1 MKEENNMDFKLEI
14 AKKVSRETDME
25 IEKVMDLME
34 IPPKSDM
41 GDYAFP
47 CFQLAKVMRKSPNMI
62 AKELSEKIERDLI
75 LDKAEAAGGYLN
87 FFINKEEYTK
97 YIIGEVLKKGEG
109 YGKGEG
115 NSDKTVLVEYSSPNI
130 AKPFHVGHMFN
141 TVIGSALERIFR
153 HLGYKTQRLNH
164 IGDYGTQFGKLI
176 SAYKRWGD
184 EEVIKKDPIN
194 ELLKIYVKFHE
205 EAEKDPSIEEEGR
218 MYFRQLED
226 NEPEAVAL
234 WQKFKDLSM
243 REFKELYDVLGIEFD
258 SYAGESFYS
267 DKMDEIVEM
276 LYEKN
281 LLVESEGAKIVDLS
295 KFNLPPC
302 LVIKSDGATIYVT
315 RDLAAA
321 LYRKRTYDFYK
332 NIYVVGGTQAL
343 HFKQVFSTLKLMG
356 FDWADDC
363 IHIGTALVKFA
374 DRKLS
379 TRKGDVIFAK
389 DVINEA
395 IQKTAEVIETKN
407 PCLKNKEVVA
417 KQIGIGALIYTF
429 LKNNRERDVVFSW
442 EETLSFEGESG
453 PYVQYGYVRG
463 KSILNKANGFL
474 DEDVDLSVLTTEDE
488 FNLVKLLGSFSDALK
503 EAADRYEPFVI
514 TRYVTDLAK
523 AYNKFYNTHHI
534 LNAEEKVKNAR
545 LALTKAVCIVLKT
558 AMGILGME
566 APENM

>member
-1 MKEENNMDFKLEI
+1 MDFKLEV
-14 AKKVSRETDME
+14 AKKISNLIDME
-25 IEKVMDLME
+25 VEEIMELME
-34 IPPKSDM
+34 IPPQPTM

-62 AKELSEKIERDLI
+62 TKELAEKVDKDLI
-75 LDKAEAAGGYLN
+75 VEKVESAGGYLN

-97 YIIGEVLKKGEG
+97 HIIGEILKKGEN
-109 YGKGEG
+109 YGKTEG
-115 NSDKTVLVEYSSPNI
+115 NNDKTVLVEFSSPNI
-130 AKPFHVGHMFN
+130 AKPFHIGHLFT
-141 TVIGSALERIFR
+141 TVIGSALEKVYRY
-153 HLGYKTQRLNH
+153 LGYNTKRLNH

-184 EEVIKKDPIN
+184 EEVIDKDPIN

-205 EAEKDPSIEEEGR
+205 EAEKDPTLEEEGR
-218 MYFRQLED
+218 MYFKQLED

-234 WQKFKDLSM
+234 WQKFKDLSL
-243 REFKELYDVLGIEFD
+243 REFKELYNILNIEFD

-267 DKMDEIVEM
+267 DKMAEIVEM
-276 LYEKN
+276 LYDKK

-295 KFNLPPC
+295 EFNLPPC

-332 NIYVVGGTQAL
+332 NIYVVGNTQSL

-356 FDWADDC
+356 YDWADNC
-363 IHIGTALVKFA
+363 VHIGTALVKFA
-374 DRKLS
+374 DRKLA

-395 IQKTAEVIETKN
+395 IEKTAEIIESKN
-407 PCLKNKEVVA
+407 PNLINKDLAA
-417 KQIGIGALIYTF
+417 KQIGIGAIIFTF
-429 LKNNRERDVVFSW
+429 LKNSRERDVVFSW

-453 PYVQYGYVRG
+453 PYVQYSYVRG
-463 KSILNKANGFL
+463 NSILNKAGIIDREADF
-474 DEDVDLSVLTTEDE
+474 SVLTTEDE
-488 FNLVKLLGSFSDALK
+488 FNLVKILGSFNDALK
-503 EAADRYEPFVI
+503 EAAERYEPFVI

-523 AYNKFYNTHHI
+523 AYNKFYNAHPI
-534 LNAEEKVKNAR
+534 LNAEENIKNAR
-545 LALTKAVCIVLKT
+545 LALTKAVCTVLKISLS
-558 AMGILGME
+558 ILGIE
-566 APENM
+566 TPENM

>member
-1 MKEENNMDFKLEI
+1 MDFKLEV
-14 AKKVSRETDME
+14 AKKISNLIDME
-25 IEKVMDLME
+25 VEEIMELME
-34 IPPKSDM
+34 IPPQPTM

-62 AKELSEKIERDLI
+62 TKELAEKVDKDLI
-75 LDKAEAAGGYLN
+75 VEKVESAGGYLN

-97 YIIGEVLKKGEG
+97 HIIGEILKKGEN
-109 YGKGEG
+109 YGKAEG
-115 NSDKTVLVEYSSPNI
+115 NNDKTVLVEFSSPNI
-130 AKPFHVGHMFN
+130 AKPFHIGHLFT
-141 TVIGSALERIFR
+141 TVIGSALEKVYRY
-153 HLGYKTQRLNH
+153 LGYNTKRLNH

-184 EEVIKKDPIN
+184 EEVIDKDPIN

-205 EAEKDPSIEEEGR
+205 EAEKDPTLEEEGR
-218 MYFRQLED
+218 MYFKQLED

-234 WQKFKDLSM
+234 WQKFKDLSL
-243 REFKELYDVLGIEFD
+243 REFKELYNILNIEFD

-267 DKMDEIVEM
+267 DKMAEIVEM
-276 LYEKN
+276 LYDKK

-295 KFNLPPC
+295 EFNLPPC

-332 NIYVVGGTQAL
+332 NIYVVGNTQSL

-356 FDWADDC
+356 YDWADNC
-363 IHIGTALVKFA
+363 VHIGTALVKFA
-374 DRKLS
+374 DRKLA

-395 IQKTAEVIETKN
+395 IEKTAEIIESKN
-407 PCLKNKEVVA
+407 PNLINKDLAA
-417 KQIGIGALIYTF
+417 KQIGIGAIIFTF
-429 LKNNRERDVVFSW
+429 LKNSRERDVVFSW

-453 PYVQYGYVRG
+453 PYVQYSYVRG
-463 KSILNKANGFL
+463 NSILNKAGIIDREADF
-474 DEDVDLSVLTTEDE
+474 SVLTTEDE
-488 FNLVKLLGSFSDALK
+488 FNLVKILGSFNDALK
-503 EAADRYEPFVI
+503 EAAERYEPFVI

-523 AYNKFYNTHHI
+523 AYNKFYNAHPI
-534 LNAEEKVKNAR
+534 LNAEENIKNAR
-545 LALTKAVCIVLKT
+545 LALTKAVCTVLKISLS
-558 AMGILGME
+558 ILGIE
-566 APENM
+566 TPENM

>member
-1 MKEENNMDFKLEI
+1 MDFKLEI
-14 AKKVSRETDME
+14 AKKISNETDME
-25 IEKVMDLME
+25 VEKIVDLME
-34 IPPKSDM
+34 IPPQTNM

-62 AKELSEKIERDLI
+62 AKELAEKIDKDLI
-75 LDKAEAAGGYLN
+75 VDKAEAAGGYLN

-97 YIIGEVLKKGEG
+97 YIIGEILKKGEK
-109 YGKGEG
+109 YGKEDG
-115 NSDKTVLVEYSSPNI
+115 NSDKTVLVEFSSPNI

-141 TVIGSALERIFR
+141 TVIGNALEKVFR

-184 EEVIKKDPIN
+184 EEVIDKDPIN

-205 EAEKDPSIEEEGR
+205 EAEKDPTLEEEGR

-226 NEPEAVAL
+226 KEPESVAL
-234 WQKFKDLSM
+234 WQKFKDLSL
-243 REFKELYDVLGIEFD
+243 REFKELYSMLNIEFD

-276 LYEKN
+276 LYDKK

-295 KFNLPPC
+295 EFNLPPC

-332 NIYVVGGTQAL
+332 NIYVVGGTQSL
-343 HFKQVFSTLKLMG
+343 HFKQLFSTLKLMG
-356 FDWADDC
+356 FEWADNC
-363 IHIGTALVKFA
+363 VHVGTALVKFA
-374 DRKLS
+374 DKKLS

-389 DVINEA
+389 DIINEA
-395 IQKTAEVIETKN
+395 ISKTSEVIESKN
-407 PCLKNKEVVA
+407 PNLANKDLIA
-417 KQIGIGALIYTF
+417 KQIGIGAIIYTF
-429 LKNNRERDVVFSW
+429 LKNSRERDVVFSW

-453 PYVQYGYVRG
+453 PYVQYSYVRG
-463 KSILNKANGFL
+463 SSILNKAESI
-474 DEDVDLSVLTTEDE
+474 DKEADLSVLTTEDE
-488 FNLVKLLGSFSDALK
+488 FNLVKLLGSFNDALK
-503 EAADRYEPFVI
+503 EAAERYEPFVI
-514 TRYVTDLAK
+514 SRYATDLAK
-523 AYNKFYNTHHI
+523 AYNKFYNTHPI
-534 LNAEEKVKNAR
+534 LNAKEDVKNAR
-545 LALTKAVCIVLKT
+545 LLLTNAVCIVLKISL
-558 AMGILGME
+558 GILGME
-566 APENM
+566 TPENM